1 MQCPNCGNAIE
12 PNDLFCG
19 ECGHKIDR
27 QSQTINSAEKDIS
40 NAEANGRRHDSTE
53 SLGEG
58 NETTL
63 NQSNHLSR
71 TNESK
76 QDKHPNE
83 EGKVR
88 DHQHV
93 PEHTTSTQQHQMHQP
108 QSNQHQQ
115 PHNNTSHTY
124 HNQQQYDQSYSNH
137 QQQYDQSYS
146 NHQQPQQTSQFSDHA
161 KEVTE
166 ESKGFFKSAF
176 ASPDQVLKSQ
186 QAFSFKLL
194 FSLIIVGLLVVALLL
209 AIVIPSS
216 VGMFETPKSQIIF
229 SVILGVILFLA
240 VIVGATYGITRL
252 VVRQPITFKK
262 VLSDFVLINSVSVAV
277 LLIALILMFANSFSF
292 GGALFM
298 LSILLIVVSGVY
310 MIAKYSA
317 NHHTRFSSFYGV
329 IIYIIVFFLFV
340 TIFGESLFNQIFGNL
355 ISEFNNLFDGSSIY

>member
-27 QSQTINSAEKDIS
+27 QSHTINSAEKDIS
-40 NAEANGRRHDSTE
+40 NAEANGRRHDSTG

-58 NETTL
+58 NETTS
-63 NQSNHLSR
+63 NQSDYLSR

-83 EGKVR
+83 DGKVR

-108 QSNQHQQ
+108 QSIQHQQ
-115 PHNNTSHTY
+115 PHNNASHTY
-124 HNQQQYDQSYSNH
+124 HNQP
-137 QQQYDQSYS
+137 QYDQSYS

-229 SVILGVILFLA
+229 SVVLGIILFLA

-262 VLSDFVLINSVSVAV
+262 VLSDFVLVNSVSVAV

-292 GGALFM
+292 GGALFI

>member
-40 NAEANGRRHDSTE
+40 NAEANGRRHDSTG

-58 NETTL
+58 NETTS
-63 NQSNHLSR
+63 NQSDHLSR

-115 PHNNTSHTY
+115 PHNNASHTY
-124 HNQQQYDQSYSNH
+124 HNQPQYDL
-137 QQQYDQSYS
+137 SYS

-229 SVILGVILFLA
+229 SVVLGIILFLA

-292 GGALFM
+292 GGALFI

>member
-27 QSQTINSAEKDIS
+27 QSHTINSAEKDIS
-40 NAEANGRRHDSTE
+40 NAEANGRRHDSTG

-58 NETTL
+58 NETTS
-63 NQSNHLSR
+63 NQSDYLSR

-115 PHNNTSHTY
+115 PHNNASHTY
-124 HNQQQYDQSYSNH
+124 HNQP
-137 QQQYDQSYS
+137 QYDQSYS

-229 SVILGVILFLA
+229 SVVLGIILFLA

-292 GGALFM
+292 GGALFI

>member
-27 QSQTINSAEKDIS
+27 QSHTINSAEKDIS
-40 NAEANGRRHDSTE
+40 NAEANGRRQDSNE

-58 NETTL
+58 NETTS
-63 NQSNHLSR
+63 NQSDYLSR

-83 EGKVR
+83 DGKVR

-115 PHNNTSHTY
+115 PHNNASHTY
-124 HNQQQYDQSYSNH
+124 HNQP
-137 QQQYDQSYS
+137 QYDQSYS

-229 SVILGVILFLA
+229 SVVLGIILFLA

-292 GGALFM
+292 GGALFI

>member
-27 QSQTINSAEKDIS
+27 QSHTINSAEKDIS
-40 NAEANGRRHDSTE
+40 NAEANGRRHDSTG

-58 NETTL
+58 NETTS
-63 NQSNHLSR
+63 NQSDYLSR

-83 EGKVR
+83 DGKVR

-108 QSNQHQQ
+108 
-115 PHNNTSHTY
+115 
-124 HNQQQYDQSYSNH
+124 
-137 QQQYDQSYS
+137 QYDQSYS

-229 SVILGVILFLA
+229 SVVLGIILFLA
-240 VIVGATYGITRL
+240 VIVGATYGITHL

-292 GGALFM
+292 GGALFI

-340 TIFGESLFNQIFGNL
+340 IIFGESLFNQIFGNL

>member
-40 NAEANGRRHDSTE
+40 NAEANGRRHDSTG

-58 NETTL
+58 NETTS
-63 NQSNHLSR
+63 NQSDYLSR

-83 EGKVR
+83 DGKVR

-115 PHNNTSHTY
+115 PHNNASHTY
-124 HNQQQYDQSYSNH
+124 HNQP
-137 QQQYDQSYS
+137 QYDQSYS

-229 SVILGVILFLA
+229 SVMLGVILFLA
-240 VIVGATYGITRL
+240 VIVGATYGISRL
-252 VVRQPITFKK
+252 VVRKPITFKK

-292 GGALFM
+292 GGALFI

>member
-27 QSQTINSAEKDIS
+27 QSHTINSAEKDIS
-40 NAEANGRRHDSTE
+40 NAEANGRRHDSTG

-58 NETTL
+58 NETTS
-63 NQSNHLSR
+63 NQSDYLSR

-83 EGKVR
+83 DGKVR
-88 DHQHV
+88 DHQYV

-115 PHNNTSHTY
+115 PHNDASHTY
-124 HNQQQYDQSYSNH
+124 HNQP
-137 QQQYDQSYS
+137 QYDQSYS

-229 SVILGVILFLA
+229 SVVLGIILFLA

-292 GGALFM
+292 GGALFI

>member
-40 NAEANGRRHDSTE
+40 NAEANGRRHDSTG

-58 NETTL
+58 NETTS
-63 NQSNHLSR
+63 NQSDHLSR

-93 PEHTTSTQQHQMHQP
+93 TEHTTSTQQHQMHQP

-115 PHNNTSHTY
+115 PHNNASHTY
-124 HNQQQYDQSYSNH
+124 HNQP
-137 QQQYDQSYS
+137 QYDQSYS

-229 SVILGVILFLA
+229 SVVLGIILFLA

-292 GGALFM
+292 GGALFI

>member
-27 QSQTINSAEKDIS
+27 QSHTINSAEKDIS
-40 NAEANGRRHDSTE
+40 NAEANGRRHDSTG

-58 NETTL
+58 NETTS
-63 NQSNHLSR
+63 NQSDYLSR

-83 EGKVR
+83 DGKVR

-115 PHNNTSHTY
+115 PHNNASHTY
-124 HNQQQYDQSYSNH
+124 HNQP
-137 QQQYDQSYS
+137 QYDQSYS

-229 SVILGVILFLA
+229 SVVLGIILFLA

-292 GGALFM
+292 GGALFI

>member
-27 QSQTINSAEKDIS
+27 QSHTINSAEKDIS
-40 NAEANGRRHDSTE
+40 NAEANGRRHDSTG

-58 NETTL
+58 NETTS
-63 NQSNHLSR
+63 NQSDYLSR

-83 EGKVR
+83 DGKVR

-115 PHNNTSHTY
+115 PHNNASHTY
-124 HNQQQYDQSYSNH
+124 HNQP
-137 QQQYDQSYS
+137 QYDQSYS

-229 SVILGVILFLA
+229 SVVLGIILFLA

>member
-27 QSQTINSAEKDIS
+27 QSHTINSAEKDIS
-40 NAEANGRRHDSTE
+40 NAEANGRRHDSTG

-58 NETTL
+58 NETTS
-63 NQSNHLSR
+63 NQSDYLSR

-83 EGKVR
+83 DGKVR

-93 PEHTTSTQQHQMHQP
+93 PEQTTSTQQHQMHQP

-115 PHNNTSHTY
+115 PHNDASHTY
-124 HNQQQYDQSYSNH
+124 HNQP
-137 QQQYDQSYS
+137 QYDQSYS

-229 SVILGVILFLA
+229 SVVLGIILFLA

>member
-27 QSQTINSAEKDIS
+27 QSHTINSAEKDIS
-40 NAEANGRRHDSTE
+40 NAEANGRRHDSTG

-58 NETTL
+58 NETTS
-63 NQSNHLSR
+63 NQSDYLSR

-83 EGKVR
+83 DGKVR

-115 PHNNTSHTY
+115 PHNNASHTY
-124 HNQQQYDQSYSNH
+124 HNQP
-137 QQQYDQSYS
+137 QYDQSYS

-229 SVILGVILFLA
+229 SVVLGIILFLA

-292 GGALFM
+292 GGALFI

-340 TIFGESLFNQIFGNL
+340 IIFGESLFNQIFGNL

>member
-40 NAEANGRRHDSTE
+40 NAEANGRRQDSNE

-58 NETTL
+58 NETTSH
-63 NQSNHLSR
+63 QSNHLSR

-76 QDKHPNE
+76 HDKHSYE
-83 EGKVR
+83 EGKV
-88 DHQHV
+88 
-93 PEHTTSTQQHQMHQP
+93 PHQP

-115 PHNNTSHTY
+115 PHNNVAHTY
-124 HNQQQYDQSYSNH
+124 HNQQQYN
-137 QQQYDQSYS
+137 QSYS

-166 ESKGFFKSAF
+166 ESKGFFRSAF

-229 SVILGVILFLA
+229 SVMLGVILFLA
-240 VIVGATYGITRL
+240 VIVGATYGISRL